1 MSQAGPDTYKRLFE
15 NSADGT
21 AVLEDLVTRFSRAQ
35 VSKGGIDAILKTYE
49 NGGAR
54 KVVDYILAQ
63 INTAN
68 GVNDDAQAHT
78 LDPDD

>member
-1 MSQAGPDTYKRLFE
+1 MPIDNQIYRRLFE
-15 NSADGT
+15 DSADGV
-21 AVLEDLVTRFSRAQ
+21 AVLEDLVARFSRPQ

-68 GVNDDAQAHT
+68 GVPDDAQAHT
-78 LDPDD
+78 LDPDE

>member
-1 MSQAGPDTYKRLFE
+1 MPVSPETYARLFE
-15 NSADGT
+15 NSADGA

-63 INTAN
+63 INTAH
-68 GVNDDAQAHT
+68 GVPDDAQAQT
-78 LDPDD
+78 LDDPS

>member
-1 MSQAGPDTYKRLFE
+1 MSQAGPDAYRRLFE

-21 AVLEDLVTRFSRAQ
+21 AVLEDLVARFSRAQ

-68 GVNDDAQAHT
+68 GVNDDAQAQT
-78 LDPDD
+78 LDPDE